1 MPHTIHVEG
10 NAVVVV
16 TPGSA
21 APGVTTTAQGRT
33 QVEHRPRGPKPAEAA
48 WARAHPA
55 LYREGGRAAFKSAE
69 GRSTRVLGAWSAALT
84 LVIVVATLWAVG
96 LPDELLPALLALV
109 VGSVLIAAIAAIPAV
124 LLVAIPAMIHV
135 ALLDRRDEQAARRR
149 ADVDVRARA
158 LVSLT
163 HENDR
168 RLRALGIDA

>member
-1 MPHTIHVEG
+1 MPNTIHVEG

-16 TPGSA
+16 TPGA
-21 APGVTTTAQGRT
+21 ASPGVTTTAKGPT
-33 QVEHRPRGPKPAEAA
+33 QVEQRPRGPKRAEAA

-55 LYREGGRAAFKSAE
+55 LYREGGRAAFESAN

-84 LVIVVATLWAVG
+84 LAIVVATLSAVG

-124 LLVAIPAMIHV
+124 LLVAIPAMTHV

-149 ADVDVRARA
+149 AEADDRRRRLVR
-158 LVSLT
+158 LT
-163 HENDR
+163 RENDR